1 MSQTWVIKDTA
12 PVDHDSYVLTETD
25 ISFTSGGEKFT
36 KILIHTDGGIGAI
49 SLVYRSD
56 GTAEIVAT
64 LSYIESES
72 QFYWQPSNEKYKT
85 LIFDTAPTGE
95 LLAWLQK
102 NADEQSDLEYLTR
115 KSELTSVA
123 DAIRA
128 KGGTSA
134 QLVYPAGF
142 VSAIQ
147 AIQTG
152 VTPQLVVTTRV
163 GATVT
168 ATKGSKTVSGTA
180 GADGTCTLVLSE
192 AGEWS
197 VTAVLGVNT
206 RTETVL
212 VGTQN
217 ADLMLFK
224 DAFAENDW
232 ETIIAVCQSG
242 SIPSTW
248 AVGDSKTMTINDTDY
263 QIDIIGKSHDDY
275 ADGSGKAPLTFQMHD
290 CYKTTYQMNSNNSNN
305 GGHAHDAPACHHG
318 AHADG
323 GAERD
328 PRGQQEDDHRQ
339 QKLDD
344 RDDRGQAV
352 PAQ

>member
-1 MSQTWVIKDTA
+1 MA
-12 PVDHDSYVLTETD
+12 
-25 ISFTSGGEKFT
+25 
-36 KILIHTDGGIGAI
+36 
-49 SLVYRSD
+49 
-56 GTAEIVAT
+56 
-64 LSYIESES
+64 
-72 QFYWQPSNEKYKT
+72 
-85 LIFDTAPTGE
+85 
-95 LLAWLQK
+95 
-102 NADEQSDLEYLTR
+102 EYLTNDTDL
-115 KSELTSVA
+115 KKVA

-147 AIQTG
+147 TIQTG
-152 VTPQLVVTTRV
+152 VTPQLIVTTRV

-197 VTAVLGVNT
+197 VTAVLGANT

-212 VGTQN
+212 IGTQN

-263 QIDIIGKSHDDY
+263 QIDIIGKSHDNY

-290 CYKTTYQMNSNNSNN
+290 CYKTLYQMNSNNSNN
-305 GGHAHDAPACHHG
+305 GGWRNCDMRTTHLPAIMALMPTAVQSAIREVSKKTSIG
-318 AHADG
+318 NRSSTIETTADKLFLLSEIEIFDDKLFSVDG
-323 GAERD
+323 EGRRYDYYTSRTLRTKYLKGTAQSWWQRSPYKSYGDDFCRVDGEGYEGYID
-328 PRGQQEDDHRQ
+328 PSTELGVTF
-339 QKLDD
+339 
-344 RDDRGQAV
+344 AFCF
-352 PAQ
+352 

>member
-1 MSQTWVIKDTA
+1 MALSQANKDWLTNTA
-12 PVDHDSYVLTETD
+12 DLT
-25 ISFTSGGEKFT
+25 
-36 KILIHTDGGIGAI
+36 A
-49 SLVYRSD
+49 
-56 GTAEIVAT
+56 
-64 LSYIESES
+64 
-72 QFYWQPSNEKYKT
+72 
-85 LIFDTAPTGE
+85 
-95 LLAWLQK
+95 
-102 NADEQSDLEYLTR
+102 
-115 KSELTSVA
+115 VA

-147 AIQTG
+147 TIQTG
-152 VTPQLVVTTRV
+152 VTPQLIVTTRV
-163 GATVT
+163 GAAVT

-197 VTAVLGVNT
+197 VTAVLGANT

-212 VGTQN
+212 IGTQN

-290 CYKTTYQMNSNNSNN
+290 CYNTTYQMNSNNSNSGGWTNCNMRTTHLPAIMALMPSAVQSAIREVTKKTTIGGRSSTIETTADKLFLLSEVEIFADPPFTYEGEGKRYDYYKKDGKPSLKYLN
-305 GGHAHDAPACHHG
+305 GTAQSWWQRSPYKSYGDDFCRVNNEG
-318 AHADG
+318 NEG
-323 GAERD
+323 YTD
-328 PRGQQEDDHRQ
+328 PDTNLGV
-339 QKLDD
+339 
-344 RDDRGQAV
+344 AF
-352 PAQ
+352 AFCF

>member
-1 MSQTWVIKDTA
+1 MA
-12 PVDHDSYVLTETD
+12 
-25 ISFTSGGEKFT
+25 
-36 KILIHTDGGIGAI
+36 
-49 SLVYRSD
+49 
-56 GTAEIVAT
+56 
-64 LSYIESES
+64 
-72 QFYWQPSNEKYKT
+72 
-85 LIFDTAPTGE
+85 
-95 LLAWLQK
+95 
-102 NADEQSDLEYLTR
+102 EYLTNDTDL
-115 KSELTSVA
+115 KKVA

-147 AIQTG
+147 TIQTG

-163 GATVT
+163 GATAT

-197 VTAVLGVNT
+197 VTAVLGANT

-212 VGTQN
+212 IGTQN

-248 AVGDSKTMTINDTDY
+248 AVGDSKAMTINDTDY
-263 QIDIIGKSHDDY
+263 QIDIIGKSHDNY

-290 CYKTTYQMNSNNSNN
+290 CYKTLYQMNSNNSNYGGWKECDMRTTHLPAIMALMPTAVQSAIREVSKKTSIGNRSSTIETTADKLFLLSEIEIFDGPLFSFDGEGKRYDYYTSRTLRTKYLN
-305 GGHAHDAPACHHG
+305 GTAQSWWQRSPYRSYGDDFCRV
-318 AHADG
+318 DG
-323 GAERD
+323 EGYEGYID
-328 PRGQQEDDHRQ
+328 PSTELGVTF
-339 QKLDD
+339 
-344 RDDRGQAV
+344 AFCF
-352 PAQ
+352 

>member
-1 MSQTWVIKDTA
+1 MA
-12 PVDHDSYVLTETD
+12 
-25 ISFTSGGEKFT
+25 
-36 KILIHTDGGIGAI
+36 
-49 SLVYRSD
+49 
-56 GTAEIVAT
+56 
-64 LSYIESES
+64 
-72 QFYWQPSNEKYKT
+72 
-85 LIFDTAPTGE
+85 
-95 LLAWLQK
+95 
-102 NADEQSDLEYLTR
+102 EYLTNDTDL
-115 KSELTSVA
+115 KKVA

-147 AIQTG
+147 TIQTG

-168 ATKGSKTVSGTA
+168 ATKGSKTVSGTT

-197 VTAVLGVNT
+197 VTAVLGANT

-212 VGTQN
+212 IGTQN

-290 CYKTTYQMNSNNSNN
+290 CYKTLYQMNSNNSNN
-305 GGHAHDAPACHHG
+305 GGWNNCDMRTTHLPAIMALMPTAVQSAIREVSKKTSIG
-318 AHADG
+318 NRSSTIETTADKLFLLSEIEIFDG
-323 GAERD
+323 PLFAYEGEGKRYDYYKNRTLRTKYLNGTAQSWWQRSPYKSYGDDFCRVDGEGYEGYID
-328 PRGQQEDDHRQ
+328 PSTELGVTF
-339 QKLDD
+339 
-344 RDDRGQAV
+344 AFCF
-352 PAQ
+352 

>member
-1 MSQTWVIKDTA
+1 MA
-12 PVDHDSYVLTETD
+12 
-25 ISFTSGGEKFT
+25 
-36 KILIHTDGGIGAI
+36 
-49 SLVYRSD
+49 
-56 GTAEIVAT
+56 
-64 LSYIESES
+64 
-72 QFYWQPSNEKYKT
+72 
-85 LIFDTAPTGE
+85 
-95 LLAWLQK
+95 
-102 NADEQSDLEYLTR
+102 EYLTNDTDL
-115 KSELTSVA
+115 KKVA

-147 AIQTG
+147 TIQTG
-152 VTPQLVVTTRV
+152 VTPQLIVTTRV

-197 VTAVLGVNT
+197 VTAVLGANT

-212 VGTQN
+212 IGTQN

-248 AVGDSKTMTINDTDY
+248 AVGDSKAMTINDTDY
-263 QIDIIGKSHDDY
+263 QIDIIGKSHDNY

-305 GGHAHDAPACHHG
+305 GGWSNCDMRTTHLPAIMALMPTAVQSAIREVSKKTSIG
-318 AHADG
+318 NRSATIETTADKLFLLSEIEIFDG
-323 GAERD
+323 KLFSVDGEGKRYDYYTSRTLRTKYLNGTAQSWWQRSPYKSYGDDFCRVDGEGYEGYID
-328 PRGQQEDDHRQ
+328 PSTELGVTF
-339 QKLDD
+339 
-344 RDDRGQAV
+344 AFCF
-352 PAQ
+352 

>member
-1 MSQTWVIKDTA
+1 MA
-12 PVDHDSYVLTETD
+12 
-25 ISFTSGGEKFT
+25 
-36 KILIHTDGGIGAI
+36 
-49 SLVYRSD
+49 
-56 GTAEIVAT
+56 
-64 LSYIESES
+64 
-72 QFYWQPSNEKYKT
+72 
-85 LIFDTAPTGE
+85 
-95 LLAWLQK
+95 
-102 NADEQSDLEYLTR
+102 EYLTNDTDL
-115 KSELTSVA
+115 KKVA

-147 AIQTG
+147 TIQTG

-168 ATKGSKTVSGTA
+168 ATKGSKTVSGTV

-197 VTAVLGVNT
+197 VTAVLGANT

-212 VGTQN
+212 IGTQN

-263 QIDIIGKSHDDY
+263 QIDIIGKSHDNY

-290 CYKTTYQMNSNNSNN
+290 CYKTLYQMNSNNSNN
-305 GGHAHDAPACHHG
+305 GGWSNCDMRTTHLPAIMALMPTAVQSAIREVSKKTSIG
-318 AHADG
+318 NRSSTIETTADKLFLLSEIEIFDG
-323 GAERD
+323 PLFSFDGEGKRYDYYTSRTLRTKYLNGTAQSWWQRSPYKSYGDDFCRVDGEGYEGYID
-328 PRGQQEDDHRQ
+328 PSTELGVTF
-339 QKLDD
+339 
-344 RDDRGQAV
+344 AFCF
-352 PAQ
+352 

>member
-1 MSQTWVIKDTA
+1 MA
-12 PVDHDSYVLTETD
+12 
-25 ISFTSGGEKFT
+25 
-36 KILIHTDGGIGAI
+36 
-49 SLVYRSD
+49 
-56 GTAEIVAT
+56 
-64 LSYIESES
+64 
-72 QFYWQPSNEKYKT
+72 
-85 LIFDTAPTGE
+85 
-95 LLAWLQK
+95 
-102 NADEQSDLEYLTR
+102 EYLTNDTDL
-115 KSELTSVA
+115 KKVA

-147 AIQTG
+147 TIQTG

-168 ATKGSKTVSGTA
+168 ATKGSKTVSGTT

-197 VTAVLGVNT
+197 VTAVLGANT

-212 VGTQN
+212 IGTQN

-242 SIPSTW
+242 GIPSTW
-248 AVGDSKTMTINDTDY
+248 AVGDSKTMTINETDY

-290 CYKTTYQMNSNNSNN
+290 CYNTTYQMNAGDTNSGGWTNCNMRTTHLPAIMALMPSAVQNAIREVSKKTSAGSRSSTIETTADKLFLLAEIEIFGSTTFSFSGEGKQYDYYKN
-305 GGHAHDAPACHHG
+305 GNTPLKHLNGTGQSWWQRSPYKDTGYRFCRVYD
-318 AHADG
+318 DG
-323 GAERD
+323 SGGGYTNPSTELGVAF
-328 PRGQQEDDHRQ
+328 
-339 QKLDD
+339 
-344 RDDRGQAV
+344 AFCF
-352 PAQ
+352 

>member
-1 MSQTWVIKDTA
+1 MA
-12 PVDHDSYVLTETD
+12 
-25 ISFTSGGEKFT
+25 
-36 KILIHTDGGIGAI
+36 
-49 SLVYRSD
+49 
-56 GTAEIVAT
+56 
-64 LSYIESES
+64 
-72 QFYWQPSNEKYKT
+72 
-85 LIFDTAPTGE
+85 
-95 LLAWLQK
+95 
-102 NADEQSDLEYLTR
+102 EYLTNTAD
-115 KSELTSVA
+115 LTAVA

-128 KGGTSA
+128 KSGTSA
-134 QLVYPAGF
+134 QLVYPTGF

-147 AIQTG
+147 TIQTG
-152 VTPQLVVTTRV
+152 VTPQLIVTTRV
-163 GATVT
+163 GAAVT

-197 VTAVLGVNT
+197 VTAVLGANT

-212 VGTQN
+212 IGTQN

-263 QIDIIGKSHDDY
+263 QVDIIGKSHDDY

-290 CYKTTYQMNSNNSNN
+290 CYKTTYQMNSNGSNSGGWTNCNMRTTHLPAIMALMPTAVQSAIREVTKKSTIGGRSSTIETTSDKLFLLSEVEIFESIVFTYEGEGKRYDYYKNGNPSLKYLNGTAQSWWQRSPYKSYGDDFCRVNN
-305 GGHAHDAPACHHG
+305 EGNEGYT
-318 AHADG
+318 
-323 GAERD
+323 D
-328 PRGQQEDDHRQ
+328 PDTELGV
-339 QKLDD
+339 
-344 RDDRGQAV
+344 AF
-352 PAQ
+352 AFCF

>member
-1 MSQTWVIKDTA
+1 MA
-12 PVDHDSYVLTETD
+12 
-25 ISFTSGGEKFT
+25 
-36 KILIHTDGGIGAI
+36 
-49 SLVYRSD
+49 
-56 GTAEIVAT
+56 
-64 LSYIESES
+64 
-72 QFYWQPSNEKYKT
+72 
-85 LIFDTAPTGE
+85 
-95 LLAWLQK
+95 
-102 NADEQSDLEYLTR
+102 EYLTNDTDL
-115 KSELTSVA
+115 KKVA

-147 AIQTG
+147 TIQTG
-152 VTPQLVVTTRV
+152 VTPQLVITTRA

-197 VTAVLGVNT
+197 VTAVLGANT

-212 VGTQN
+212 IGTQN

-224 DAFAENDW
+224 DVFAENDW

-248 AVGDSKTMTINDTDY
+248 AVGDSKAMTINDTDY

-290 CYKTTYQMNSNNSNN
+290 CYKTLYQMNSNNSNN
-305 GGHAHDAPACHHG
+305 GGWNNCDMRTTHLPAIMALMPTAVQSAIREVSKKTSIG
-318 AHADG
+318 NRSSTIETTADKLFLLSEIEIFDG
-323 GAERD
+323 PLFSVDGEGKRYDYYKNRTLRTKYLNGTAQSWWQRSPYKSYGDDFCRVDGEGYEGYID
-328 PRGQQEDDHRQ
+328 PSTELGV
-339 QKLDD
+339 
-344 RDDRGQAV
+344 AF
-352 PAQ
+352 AFCF

>member
-1 MSQTWVIKDTA
+1 MA
-12 PVDHDSYVLTETD
+12 
-25 ISFTSGGEKFT
+25 
-36 KILIHTDGGIGAI
+36 
-49 SLVYRSD
+49 
-56 GTAEIVAT
+56 
-64 LSYIESES
+64 
-72 QFYWQPSNEKYKT
+72 
-85 LIFDTAPTGE
+85 
-95 LLAWLQK
+95 
-102 NADEQSDLEYLTR
+102 EYLTNDTDL
-115 KSELTSVA
+115 KKVA

-152 VTPQLVVTTRV
+152 VTPQLIVTTRV

-197 VTAVLGVNT
+197 VTAVLGANT

-212 VGTQN
+212 IGTQN

-248 AVGDSKTMTINDTDY
+248 AVGDSKAMTINDTDY
-263 QIDIIGKSHDDY
+263 QIDIIGKSHDNY

-305 GGHAHDAPACHHG
+305 GGWSNCDMRTTHLPAIMALMPTAVQSAIREVSKKTSIG
-318 AHADG
+318 NRSATIETTADKLFLLSEIEIFDG
-323 GAERD
+323 KLFSVDGEGKRYDYYTSRTLRTKYLNGTAQSWWQRSPYKSYGDDFCRVDGEGYEGYTD
-328 PRGQQEDDHRQ
+328 PNTELGVTF
-339 QKLDD
+339 
-344 RDDRGQAV
+344 AFCF
-352 PAQ
+352 